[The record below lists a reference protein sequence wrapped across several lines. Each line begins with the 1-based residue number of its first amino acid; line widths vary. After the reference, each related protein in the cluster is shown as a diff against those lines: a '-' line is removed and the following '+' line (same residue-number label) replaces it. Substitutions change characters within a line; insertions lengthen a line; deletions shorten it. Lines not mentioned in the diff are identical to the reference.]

1 MPPTD
6 PPAYGPPLPPYPPPP
21 GIYPPPPVAKTNV
34 WAIMSLIFGILGLI
48 GAPVA
53 VVCGI
58 VGLRK
63 AKEGQGGRGLAIA
76 GLALSAA
83 WVLLTAVIAFYFA
96 FQYFTTPRMH
106 TASVRVG
113 DCLTKFPDYL
123 HAAAETGPC
132 DAPHVAEVFAQFN
145 LPSGDYPGG
154 AAIEKYNRLCD
165 SELASDMSSAIAD
178 ISVVVVFGPTEEKW
192 RSGDRALKCVAILD
206 PPRSGPLPGLRS
218 PASYFKVG
226 DCFGAIPVSGQ
237 DAALVDCEEP
247 HSAEVF
253 AVFVLPDG
261 DFPGPHTV
269 EEYTNRCE
277 GELVAYSPD
286 AADDPSIRVR
296 KNVPDEESWGL
307 GHRSVNCIANFE
319 TPRTGSLRG

>member
-1 MPPTD
+1 MSPPD
-6 PPAYGPPLPPYPPPP
+6 PPAYGPLPPPYPPPP

-48 GAPVA
+48 GGPVA
-53 VVCGI
+53 VICGI

-83 WVLLTAVIAFYFA
+83 WLLAAVIAFYFA
-96 FQYFTTPRMH
+96 FQYFSTPRIP
-106 TASVRVG
+106 TASFQVG
-113 DCLTKFPDYL
+113 DCVTKMPE
-123 HAAAETGPC
+123 HTKAAVETGPC
-132 DAPHVAEVFAQFN
+132 DAPHVAEVFAQFD
-145 LPSGDYPGG
+145 LPKGDYPGG
-154 AAIEKYNRLCD
+154 AVFVKYQRLCD
-165 SELASDMSSAIAD
+165 SELASDMSSAMED
-178 ISVVVVFGPTEEKW
+178 ISGVRVFAPTEEMW
-192 RSGDRALKCVAILD
+192 RSGDRAVRCVAVLD
-206 PPRSGPLPGLRS
+206 PPRSQPLPGLRS

-226 DCFGAIPVSGQ
+226 DCFGAVPVSGQ

-247 HSAEVF
+247 HGAEVF

-261 DFPGPHTV
+261 DFPGPDTV

-277 GELVAYSPD
+277 GELAAYSPD

-296 KNVPDEESWGL
+296 KNFPDEESWGL

-319 TPRTGSLRG
+319 TPRTGSLKR